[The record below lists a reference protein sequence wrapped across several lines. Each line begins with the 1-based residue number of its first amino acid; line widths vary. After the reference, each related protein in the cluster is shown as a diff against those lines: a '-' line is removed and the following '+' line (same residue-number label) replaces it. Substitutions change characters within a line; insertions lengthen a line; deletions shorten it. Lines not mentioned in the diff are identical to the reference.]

1 MASQRRQ
8 GETTAQIH
16 ARVYA
21 ARLDRLS
28 KLIDL
33 EYDGK
38 LADMIG
44 TSDIKNKRSMSSFIS
59 QLMSGNRPL
68 GEQAA
73 RKIEVACGKPA
84 GWLDGIDDPVMADLE
99 AAALDRVKRF
109 KRILKKS
116 YEGSLDVLAE
126 TAGVGARRATFLAD
140 VLAGKR
146 YLSANNAI
154 RLESELGLSPGAL
167 QGEATDANESV

>member
-21 ARLDRLS
+21 ARLDRLR

-33 EYDGK
+33 EYEGK
-38 LADMIG
+38 LADLIAA
-44 TSDIKNKRSMSSFIS
+44 TDIENKRSMSSFIS
-59 QLMSGNRPL
+59 QLLSGNRPL

-73 RKIEVACGKPA
+73 RKIEVSCGKSA
-84 GWLDGIDDPVMADLE
+84 GWLDREHDAYMDQLELASADRL
-99 AAALDRVKRF
+99 KRF
-109 KRILKKS
+109 KRVLKKS
-116 YEGSLDVLAE
+116 YHGSLDVLAE
-126 TAGVGARRATFLAD
+126 AAGVGARRATFLAD

-146 YLSANNAI
+146 YLSANNAT

>member
-1 MASQRRQ
+1 MASQRRK

-21 ARLDRLS
+21 TRLDRLC

-33 EYDGK
+33 EYEGK
-38 LADMIG
+38 LADLIG
-44 TSDIKNKRSMSSFIS
+44 TTDIKNKRSMSSFVS
-59 QLMSGNRPL
+59 QLLSGNRPL

-84 GWLDGIDDPVMADLE
+84 GWLDGIDDPVMTSLE
-99 AAALDRVKRF
+99 MAASERVKRF
-109 KRILKKS
+109 KKVLKKG
-116 YEGSLDVLAE
+116 YDGSLDVLAGE
-126 TAGVGARRATFLAD
+126 ASVGARRATFLSA

-146 YLSANNAI
+146 YLSESNAH
-154 RLESELGLSPGAL
+154 RLEQELGLTNGVIA
-167 QGEATDANESV
+167 GEASDAHGTV

>member
-1 MASQRRQ
+1 MASQRLQ

-21 ARLDRLS
+21 TRLDRLR

-33 EYDGK
+33 EFDGK
-38 LADMIG
+38 LADLIAA
-44 TSDIKNKRSMSSFIS
+44 SKIDRPRSMSSFLS

-68 GEQAA
+68 GEQAS

-84 GWLDGIDDPVMADLE
+84 GWLDGIDDSNMLRLE
-99 AAALDRVKRF
+99 TDASERVKRF
-109 KRILKKS
+109 KRRLKQYYDGKL
-116 YEGSLDVLAE
+116 EVLSE
-126 TAGVGARRATFLAD
+126 KAGVGARRTTFLAD

-146 YLSANNAI
+146 YLSASNAY
-154 RLESELGLSPGAL
+154 RLEEEMALSKGDIA
-167 QGEATDANESV
+167 GEASDAHESV